1 MNNTNANI
9 ITNTASNISSTIKNK
24 QTLSAVLSDTD
35 SNVYHALKNSVYPGA
50 KDESIGMVLEYCKAK
65 KYDPLA
71 KAVHIVPM
79 SVKNSQTNN
88 YEWRDIIM
96 PGIASYR
103 IDADRTGLY
112 LGITEPEYGSTI
124 TEKVGD
130 VEISYPEWC
139 KVTVEKYNSTCGRSS
154 FFSATEFWK
163 ENYATKGKNE
173 ATPNAMWTKRARAQL
188 AKCAEAQALRKAFPD
203 VLGNMLTFE
212 EMEGKE
218 YFNVLD
224 KKETLKTVNDNCPIT
239 PEQLENLELKIKEA
253 ETPDRPADKK
263 REGIIASLN
272 LNSLDEML
280 VVNYENIISRL
291 NREIAKKKQA
301 NSLEINNLLLE
312 T

>member
-1 MNNTNANI
+1 MHNTNTNVIANA
-9 ITNTASNISSTIKNK
+9 TTNISTTTKNK
-24 QTLSAVLSDTD
+24 QTLSAVLNDAD

-79 SVKNSQTNN
+79 NVKNSQSNS

-112 LGITEPEYGSTI
+112 LGITEPEYGPTI

-130 VEISYPEWC
+130 AEISYPEWC
-139 KVTVEKYNSTCGRSS
+139 KVTVEKYNATCGRSS

-163 ENYATKGKNE
+163 ENYATKGKGD
-173 ATPNAMWTKRARAQL
+173 ATPNAMWIKRARAQL

-218 YFNVLD
+218 YFNVID
-224 KKETLKTVNDNCPIT
+224 KKETLKTVDDNCPIN

-253 ETPDRPADKK
+253 ETPDRPSSKK
-263 REGIIASLN
+263 REGIISSLN
-272 LNSLDEML
+272 INSLSEMRAGD
-280 VVNYENIISRL
+280 YENIIARL
-291 NREIAKKKQA
+291 NREIAKKKQS
-301 NSLEINNLLLE
+301 NSLEINNLLLG